1 MAERVG
7 PFRAERVSQWM
18 NQAQYCRPHFWCY
31 YRLPSDHP
39 DDVTMAIRL
48 FGNYNHF
55 GISVEVSFIER
66 KRSEESLRKQNKV
79 LSIPISSPL
88 YYIVQKD
95 GTSSKIEGTEE
106 NRQMLIQSVNNAQV
120 RKVLVKKDVIYDD
133 TQTMEQFL
141 DKLNKA
147 FNELL
152 PYYDV
157 TKK

>member
-1 MAERVG
+1 
-7 PFRAERVSQWM
+7 
-18 NQAQYCRPHFWCY
+18 
-31 YRLPSDHP
+31 
-39 DDVTMAIRL
+39 MAIRL

-95 GTSSKIEGTEE
+95 GTSAKIEGTEE

-141 DKLNKA
+141 DKLYKA

-152 PYYDV
+152 PYYEV

>member
-1 MAERVG
+1 
-7 PFRAERVSQWM
+7 
-18 NQAQYCRPHFWCY
+18 
-31 YRLPSDHP
+31 
-39 DDVTMAIRL
+39 MAIRL

-106 NRQMLIQSVNNAQV
+106 NRQMLKAAVKDSRV
-120 RKVLVKKDVIYDD
+120 RKVLVKYDISVTSSLTEAD
-133 TQTMEQFL
+133 LIDQLMEGFQL
-141 DKLNKA
+141 LRPYYDSCHET
-147 FNELL
+147 NELL
-152 PYYDV
+152 Q
-157 TKK
+157 